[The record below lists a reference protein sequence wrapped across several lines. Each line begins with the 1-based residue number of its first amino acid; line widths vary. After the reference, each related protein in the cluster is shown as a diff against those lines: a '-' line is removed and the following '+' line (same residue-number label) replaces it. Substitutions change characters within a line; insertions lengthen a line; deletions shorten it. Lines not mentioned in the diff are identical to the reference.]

1 MSIGAGGSSV
11 SSSSSVATSTVF
23 DMGSEQAVLALL
35 RRIHL
40 SQLPI
45 DTKNDLRD
53 LVFSTRFGTVKPVD
67 EAMVA
72 AFATHGF
79 SIVANSPITVVT
91 IGDSDPSQENDVLE
105 TVQSVPPPVVV
116 PSTFGRGRQTP
127 HFAPVEVTPVIPF
140 SAEEPATV
148 KVMQPAPAIAG
159 APIVPTDLQPITTA
173 EAEPSAVIPVVP
185 VPPEEPVVSAA
196 ASENIAPA
204 VATVPEAATSSTTV
218 NPSDRIAAIKRE
230 VNALVGN
237 PVNLIDVNNDVGREY
252 MNALLDAMKKSL
264 GGTTAQEVERAMAR
278 LERSFVAVKEAVR
291 DSAAPQPSVDS
302 QTPEAVIVESV
313 PLVAEVLPEPSTPMV
328 NETASSD
335 ISPTTETNIFPSA
348 VAVADTAVVPA
359 PSIPVLP
366 AVVEEETVQPVA
378 IASSKR
384 IPVMSAEVSAESN
397 AEVITSV
404 AKERQLK
411 ELMEARQA
419 AEAADAAKRAAIAA
433 NNPLMAD
440 DVTSGLHQL
449 LSEWK
454 LFKSSGIF
462 GTGPS
467 GNEHPLYKKINQLTM
482 AAVLAGR
489 FEGANADI
497 KRSITDYMNGW
508 RYEEGVTHEVSET
521 FEHYLRRVIRTIL
534 DKQTETVDA
543 R

>member
-1 MSIGAGGSSV
+1 M

-45 DTKNDLRD
+45 DTKNELRD
-53 LVFSTRFGTVKPVD
+53 LVFSTRFGNVKPVD

-72 AFATHGF
+72 TFAAHGF
-79 SIVANSPITVVT
+79 QITASSPIATVT
-91 IGDSDPSQENDVLE
+91 IEDPNPSEENSVLKA
-105 TVQSVPPPVVV
+105 TPSILSSVTV

-127 HFAPVEVTPVIPF
+127 HFAPVEVNTVPPAVVEESAVAAVI
-140 SAEEPATV
+140 
-148 KVMQPAPAIAG
+148 QPTPAIAV
-159 APIVPTDLQPITTA
+159 APIVPTDLQQTTA
-173 EAEPSAVIPVVP
+173 AEVEPGAVVP
-185 VPPEEPVVSAA
+185 AVPVPPPEEPVVSTVAD
-196 ASENIAPA
+196 EHITPA
-204 VATVPEAATSSTTV
+204 VATVREVAAPSTIV

-264 GGTTAQEVERAMAR
+264 GGTTAQEVERAMSR

-291 DSAAPQPSVDS
+291 GTTAVPSSSELLSAAVDAASDSPQRIET
-302 QTPEAVIVESV
+302 TPEPVAPAVGEVVAPASTTAVEAAIDTI
-313 PLVAEVLPEPSTPMV
+313 AEVQIDE
-328 NETASSD
+328 A
-335 ISPTTETNIFPSA
+335 
-348 VAVADTAVVPA
+348 PA
-359 PSIPVLP
+359 ILVPSIPVTP
-366 AVVEEETVQPVA
+366 AVAEAETVQAVA

-384 IPVMSAEVSAESN
+384 VPVVSAEAPTEPNS
-397 AEVITSV
+397 EVITSV

-534 DKQTETVDA
+534 DKQTETVDG

>member
-1 MSIGAGGSSV
+1 MSIGAGGSSM
-11 SSSSSVATSTVF
+11 SGSSSVATDTVF

-40 SQLPI
+40 SPLPL
-45 DTKNDLRD
+45 DVKNALRD
-53 LVFSTRFGTVKPVD
+53 LVFSTRFGAVKPVD
-67 EAMVA
+67 DAMIATFA
-72 AFATHGF
+72 AHGF
-79 SIVANSPITVVT
+79 SITASGPIA
-91 IGDSDPSQENDVLE
+91 
-105 TVQSVPPPVVV
+105 PVVDESNQV
-116 PSTFGRGRQTP
+116 ATVATASPEAAVLLGPTAVTFGRERQIP
-127 HFAPVEVTPVIPF
+127 HFTAVP
-140 SAEEPATV
+140 
-148 KVMQPAPAIAG
+148 
-159 APIVPTDLQPITTA
+159 VPTAPPHEASMTAKLVISEPVSPTAPPSEVLTA
-173 EAEPSAVIPVVP
+173 EALLPVADAVP
-185 VPPEEPVVSAA
+185 VAPPV
-196 ASENIAPA
+196 APA
-204 VATVPEAATSSTTV
+204 VSQEPVGPEVTDKETSPGATPTATLGAVPTLL
-218 NPSDRIAAIKRE
+218 NLSDRIAAIKRE

-264 GGTTAQEVERAMAR
+264 GGTTVQEVERAMAR
-278 LERSFVAVKEAVR
+278 LERSFVAVQETVRGAVGP
-291 DSAAPQPSVDS
+291 AAPVAVE
-302 QTPEAVIVESV
+302 TPPTHPEEAAPVAAAVSHV
-313 PLVAEVLPEPSTPMV
+313 PLTPPAREVATSDILSPTPDMAGTLEAPSPSLPVTPVAEHEEPP
-328 NETASSD
+328 
-335 ISPTTETNIFPSA
+335 
-348 VAVADTAVVPA
+348 
-359 PSIPVLP
+359 
-366 AVVEEETVQPVA
+366 QPVP
-378 IASSKR
+378 ITSSKR
-384 IPVMSAEVSAESN
+384 IPVVSAAVLAESH

-419 AEAADAAKRAAIAA
+419 AEAADTAKRAAMAA
-433 NNPLMAD
+433 HNPLMAD

-467 GNEHPLYKKINQLTM
+467 GNEHPLYKKLSQLTM

-534 DKQTETVDA
+534 DKQTEKVDA